1 MTYNKDQFKIQYFYL
16 IGLFYSGQGYSLGS
30 LVLLFPI
37 YMLNELDASSR
48 SEAVTIAAIMVIPW
62 YVKFLFGLITDNF
75 PILGMRR
82 KPYLFIATISSLIGW
97 STIYLHEEISLMFVF
112 SGFMI
117 SLGSALG
124 DTVMDGQTIEITPE
138 KFAGRLQGINWGSR
152 GLGLGAA
159 GYVSSN
165 IVDTYSWGT
174 FFLIVGSIGVVI
186 TLFAMILPELDI
198 QNKMIS
204 DENSILSKL
213 KNILIDIKE
222 LLSKADP
229 SLKINYFLFSGF
241 SLSIVLQITLI
252 METEFGYT
260 LKEIGMTALI
270 YAIGSFLGSILNG
283 IITDRNDNLIRYT
296 ILNVAYSISIIY
308 GITFVYVRDEIL
320 EGIFFFIL
328 GVFGGA
334 FEAYQLKIIQKESK
348 EPYESTIFAIF
359 TGISNIGQFAMGGIV
374 LVYIADI
381 FRIPLLMSMQLLII
395 TLMISYFLI
404 YKFKFSK
411 EILN

>member
-1 MTYNKDQFKIQYFYL
+1 MTYNKDKFKVPYFYL
-16 IGLFYSGQGYSLGS
+16 IGIFYSGQGYSLGS

-75 PILGMRR
+75 PMLGMRR
-82 KPYLFIATISSLIGW
+82 RPYLLIATISSLIGW
-97 STIYLHEEISLMFVF
+97 STVYLHDEISIMFVL

-124 DTVMDGQTIEITPE
+124 DTVMDGQTIEITPDR
-138 KFAGRLQGINWGSR
+138 FAGRLQGINWGSR

-165 IVDTYSWGT
+165 IVDMYSWGA
-174 FFLIVGSIGVVI
+174 FFLIVGSVGVVI
-186 TLFAMILPELDI
+186 TLLAMLLPEYNI
-198 QNKMIS
+198 QNKVVSGKIS
-204 DENSILSKL
+204 LLFKL
-213 KNILIDIKE
+213 KLILTDIKDI
-222 LLSKADP
+222 LSKADP
-229 SLKINYFLFSGF
+229 LLKINYFLFSGF

-252 METEFGYT
+252 METEFGYSFR
-260 LKEIGMTALI
+260 EIGTTALI

-283 IITDRNDNLIRYT
+283 VITDRNDNLIRYT
-296 ILNVAYSISIIY
+296 VLNVAYSISIIY
-308 GITFVYVRDEIL
+308 GITFVYVRNEIL
-320 EGIFFFIL
+320 ELIFFFIL
-328 GVFGGA
+328 GIFGGA

-359 TGISNIGQFAMGGIV
+359 TGISNIGQFAMGGIL
-374 LVYIADI
+374 LVYIAD
-381 FRIPLLMSMQLLII
+381 FFQIPLLMSMQLLLI
-395 TLMISYFLI
+395 TLLISYFFI

-411 EILN
+411 EIVN